1 MNLAFQTQIVSDL
14 HVVELCFTTSQ
25 ACGALIDLHLG
36 ILLGRDVVFFKL
48 LYFGFCS
55 ILTVDSMSYYYVPFS
70 RYRNNRLLDE
80 TIKYCI

>member
-36 ILLGRDVVFFKL
+36 ILLGRDVVFFQVVILWL
-48 LYFGFCS
+48 LFHTNCRQ
-55 ILTVDSMSYYYVPFS
+55 YVV
-70 RYRNNRLLDE
+70 LLC
-80 TIKYCI
+80 TFF